1 MIHVSY
7 ESVDT
12 VQRALTTEVFQYA
25 TDKKKA
31 AGRALGTLVE
41 IIMFYTLRTWN
52 LRDNIVIER
61 SVPEFGNPD
70 IVHNVEFSLHPV
82 RTRSLLNIEEI
93 KLPITAAKVKRHL
106 PTLNATRVKST
117 SILTSDS
124 LKRNATVLV
133 ENEFGPVVANVD
145 SFDDSRCAL
154 TVCELAGDP
163 FAIFEC
169 KRVGVEEGMRKGP
182 QTIEKA
188 KQGAYVARS
197 VSSLQKLRMRD
208 GQIRGFLETRDGQ
221 IRSGLYHDVLR
232 EIIDGD
238 SVGDVGGFILTVGI
252 VSNHGNWFTS
262 DNHNK
267 ELRVLAQS
275 YDWLLFL
282 TDAGLCQ
289 FVDTTILNPKSE
301 LEPVRHAFLH
311 SYSGAPSGNRF
322 TKVRIDSAA
331 DDSLRMYFR
340 TNENAIRAWFNVIS
354 PVGGTVDALRVDL
367 DKLASKDW

>member
-1 MIHVSY
+1 
-7 ESVDT
+7 
-12 VQRALTTEVFQYA
+12 
-25 TDKKKA
+25 
-31 AGRALGTLVE
+31 
-41 IIMFYTLRTWN
+41 MFYTLRTWN

-61 SVPEFGNPD
+61 SVPEFGNTD

-82 RTRSLLNIEEI
+82 RTKNLLNLEEI
-93 KLPITAAKVKRHL
+93 KLPVTAAKIKRHL
-106 PTLNATRVKST
+106 PILSSAQVKST
-117 SILTSDS
+117 SILTSDL

-133 ENEFGPVVANVD
+133 ENEFGPIVANVD
-145 SFDDSRCAL
+145 SFEDSRCAL
-154 TVCELAGDP
+154 TICELTRDP

-208 GQIRGFLETRDGQ
+208 GNMYGFIEAQDGRV
-221 IRSGLYHDVLR
+221 RSGLYSDVLR
-232 EIIDGD
+232 EIIDGN
-238 SVGDVGGFILTVGI
+238 SVGNYSGVILTVGI

-282 TDAGLCQ
+282 TDVGLCQ
-289 FVDTTILNPKSE
+289 FVDATILRPTPA
-301 LEPVRHAFLH
+301 LEPARHAFLR
-311 SYSGAPSGNRF
+311 SYSGESAGNRF
-322 TKVRIDSAA
+322 TKVRIDAAA
-331 DDSLRMYFR
+331 DESLQTFFK
-340 TNENAIRAWFNVIS
+340 TNENDISNWFNVIS
-354 PVGGTVDALRVDL
+354 PAGGTVNDLREDL
-367 DKLASKDW
+367 DKLASRDW

>member
-1 MIHVSY
+1 MSY
-7 ESVDT
+7 KSVDAL
-12 VQRALTTEVFQYA
+12 QSALTAAVFQYA
-25 TDKKKA
+25 ADKRKA

-41 IIMFYTLRTWN
+41 IITYYTLRTWN

-70 IVHNVEFSLHPV
+70 IAHNVEFSLHPV
-82 RTRSLLNIEEI
+82 RTRNSLNIEEV
-93 KLPITAAKVKRHL
+93 KLPVTAAKVKRRL
-106 PTLNATRVKST
+106 PILSTVEVKST
-117 SILTSDS
+117 SILSSDL
-124 LKRNATVLV
+124 LKRNATVLA
-133 ENEFGPVVANVD
+133 ENEYGPIIANVD
-145 SFDDSRCAL
+145 SFKDFHCIL
-154 TVCELAGDP
+154 TVCELARNP

-208 GQIRGFLETRDGQ
+208 GNVQGFIEVRDGN
-221 IRSGLYHDVLR
+221 IRSGLYSDVLR
-232 EIIDGD
+232 EIIDGH
-238 SVGDVGGFILTVGI
+238 SVGDLGGFILTVGI

-289 FVDTTILNPKSE
+289 FVEATILHPAPA
-301 LEPVRHAFLH
+301 LEPARHAFLQ
-311 SYSGAPSGNRF
+311 SYSGESSGNRF
-322 TKVRIDSAA
+322 TKVRIDAAA
-331 DDSLRMYFR
+331 DESLQTFFKA
-340 TNENAIRAWFNVIS
+340 NESDIKEWFNVIS
-354 PVGGTVDALRVDL
+354 PAGRTAEALREDL